1 MQRFE
6 TIKLLLL
13 LKNHVSPKRRKEFI
27 ITFCLMVVSS
37 FADMVSLGALLPF
50 IGLLLAPEKIFNNPL
65 VHRLVTI
72 VGIHQAEQ
80 LIIPFTIVFIVISL
94 LSGFIRTLYAWI
106 SNRLIF
112 ISGSDISIKL
122 YKRMLYQPY
131 INHLSQNS
139 SEVINNISN
148 KVLIIITGV
157 IQPLILMCGSFVL
170 LLFLMILLFSVNFKL
185 SLGIFVVFGFC
196 YIFIAQIFKRQL
208 RLNGQIIAK
217 EQTKVIKALQ
227 EGLGGIRDVVLDNLQ
242 QIYCEV
248 YRAAD
253 LRFRYALGNNSFIA
267 QTPRFLIET
276 LIMILVA
283 IVANILSHKPGGLTL
298 YIPLLGAFA
307 IGAQRI
313 IPALQQIFT
322 SWSNILGS
330 KASLIDVVTILE
342 QPFSAAQSRQE
353 INPLK
358 FTQSI
363 QLVDGKFRYNDKS
376 AWILN
381 GMNFTIKKGSK
392 VGFVGNTGSG
402 KTTTLDILMGLLTL
416 NQGQLVVDGVE
427 INLNNVI
434 NWQKNIAHVPQNI
447 FLTDASF
454 AENIAFGIDKEDI
467 DMQRVQLAAK
477 MAHIDSFIVTK
488 ELQYQES
495 VGERGARLSGGQK
508 QRIGIARALYKN
520 ANILIFDEAT
530 SALDNSTEKAIM
542 EEIIKLNS
550 EYTIL
555 IIAHRLNTIRHC
567 DTIIEI
573 EEGRV
578 KAQGT
583 YVELIEKSES
593 FKRAVVELNV

>member
-13 LKNHVSPKRRKEFI
+13 LKNHVSSKRRREFL
-27 ITFCLMVVSS
+27 ITFLLMIVSS
-37 FADMVSLGALLPF
+37 FADMLSLGALLPF
-50 IGLLLAPEKIFNNPL
+50 IGLLLAPEKIFNNHI
-65 VHRLVTI
+65 VHAVVTS
-72 VGIHQAEQ
+72 VGITQADQ
-80 LIIPFTIVFIVISL
+80 LIIPFTLAFILMSL

-112 ISGSDISIKL
+112 ISGSDISIEL
-122 YKRMLYQPY
+122 YKRILYQPY

-139 SEVINNISN
+139 SEVINNISA
-148 KVLIIITGV
+148 KVSIIIIGV
-157 IQPLILMCGSFVL
+157 IQPLVLMCGSLVL

-185 SLGIFVVFGFC
+185 SLGIFIVFGFC

-208 RLNGQIIAK
+208 RRNGQIIAK
-217 EQTKVIKALQ
+217 EQAKVIKALQ

-242 QIYCEV
+242 QIYCAV
-248 YRAAD
+248 YRTAD

-283 IVANILSHKPGGLTL
+283 VVSNILSHKPGGLPL

-330 KASLIDVVTILE
+330 KASLIDVVSILE
-342 QPFSAAQSRQE
+342 KPFTEPQNKNN
-353 INPLK
+353 IVPIK
-358 FTQSI
+358 FTQAI
-363 QLVDGKFRYNDKS
+363 QLVNGKFRYNDKTD
-376 AWILN
+376 WILN

-416 NQGQLVVDGVE
+416 DEGQLIVDGEE
-427 INLNNVI
+427 INVNNVV
-434 NWQKNIAHVPQNI
+434 NWQRNIAHVPQNI

-454 AENIAFGIDKEDI
+454 VENIAFGIEKADI
-467 DMQRVQLAAK
+467 DIQRVKLAAK
-477 MAHIDSFIVTK
+477 MAHIDSFIAAK
-488 ELQYQES
+488 ELQYEES
-495 VGERGARLSGGQK
+495 VGERGIRLSGGQK
-508 QRIGIARALYKN
+508 QRIGIARALYKD
-520 ANILIFDEAT
+520 ANLLIFDEAT
-530 SALDNSTEKAIM
+530 SALDNTTEKAIM
-542 EEIIKLNS
+542 EEITKLNS
-550 EYTIL
+550 DYTIL

-573 EEGRV
+573 KDGMV

-583 YVELIEKSES
+583 YAELIEKSES
-593 FKRAVVELNV
+593 FKLAVEELNV